1 MLPTIKMQP
10 IKESDNEEEL
20 TRESSGSI
28 GSRIDDLEELLE
40 RKLRVNRGTSR
51 IMRCVGGLLK
61 IILNWLIWLMNKEHK
76 E

>member
-1 MLPTIKMQP
+1 MQP